1 MTSDH
6 SSPDHRA
13 LIASLS
19 ADERAR
25 LTGKTDSH
33 GLLRLASHFGGIVLL
48 AALVGSGVP
57 GWPIL
62 VLPLGIL
69 LVFLF
74 TLLHETVHE
83 TPFRSSWINRWVS
96 RLCGFLLFLPPQWF
110 RFFHLA
116 HHRHTQ
122 DPDNDPELASPKPD
136 TPWRY
141 VVHVSGLPVWKG
153 QFETLFGNA
162 RGPADHVYV
171 PASARPRLVRE
182 ARLMLALYAALLA
195 MSLAAGSAL
204 LFWIWL
210 LPLLV
215 GQPFLRLYLLAEH
228 GRCPPVANMLE
239 NTRTTFT
246 NGLVRWIAWNMP
258 YHAEHHSY
266 PLVPFHRLPD
276 FHRLAK
282 DRLRTTERGY
292 LRFNRNYVAS
302 MARAKEPASAGRE
315 G

>member
-1 MTSDH
+1 MASDH
-6 SSPDHRA
+6 QTLDHRA
-13 LIASLS
+13 LIASLT
-19 ADERAR
+19 AAERAR
-25 LTGKTDSH
+25 LTERTDRH
-33 GLLRLASHFGGIVLL
+33 GLIRLASHFGAIILL
-48 AALVGSGVP
+48 AALIAAGAL
-57 GWPIL
+57 GWAVL

-83 TPFRSSWINRWVS
+83 TPFRSAWINRWVA
-96 RLCGFLLFLPPQWF
+96 RVCAFVLFLPPQWF

-122 DPDNDPELASPKPD
+122 DPERDPELASPKPD
-136 TPWRY
+136 TLWRY
-141 VVHVSGLPVWKG
+141 VVHVSGLPIWRS
-153 QFETLFGNA
+153 QLTTLFANA
-162 RGPADHVYV
+162 FGRAEYEYV
-171 PASARPRLVRE
+171 PASVRPRLVRE
-182 ARLMLALYAALLA
+182 AGLMLALYVLLA
-195 MSLAAGSAL
+195 VGSLIAGSTL
-204 LFWIWL
+204 LVWIWL
-210 LPLLV
+210 LPLPV

-266 PLVPFHRLPD
+266 PLVPFHKLPD
-276 FHRLAK
+276 FHRLTR

-292 LRFNRNYVAS
+292 ARFNRRYLAE
-302 MARAKEPASAGRE
+302 MGR
-315 G
+315 GSKPVTDRPGA